1 MKRMFTVSLD
11 SLSLTEQENPHDV
24 SLDEEFDTDLYLP
37 ENTCVF
43 LSEVKHMKKDM
54 STAELYLQACKLC
67 GVVPV
72 RYFIRNLGCET
83 MNLNHHGLGPLGGKA
98 LAIALVTDMH
108 TATLELADN
117 CLLAEGAKYLMQML
131 KANFTIQNLDL
142 SNNNLQSAGAE
153 SVAKMLLENI
163 SIKSLKLSGNKFT
176 EDDAKWFADVL
187 ASNYRVK
194 ELDLSHNQFC
204 GRGGE
209 HLGQMIANNDG
220 LEVLDLSWNH
230 LRMKGAVAF
239 CAGLKVNTTL
249 KHLDLSWNGF
259 GNEGAL
265 ALGEALKFNNTLVY
279 MYLNNNRITDEG
291 VSMFCKGLEFNDTLR
306 VLQLAYNSLTVEG
319 AFTLINVVKNT
330 PKTAIEEINICN
342 VLVNENFVQLLEL
355 ICQEHPSLEVQYGGV
370 GGFIAKKPHKR
381 IDPMKVIQDYLDQR
395 KLRLWDFFRNI
406 DKDGTMRVPVVDFRK
421 AVQQSSIPL
430 ERFQI
435 EELIQRLDRDRTGI
449 VDYRGL
455 ADTRKQMMRDHRR
468 QLRKVESR
476 QKKEKQKSER
486 ILKTFESAVEAVT
499 PRSSMIISPGGAKED
514 SRGPQHFSATPLSSW
529 HHIVMS
535 TSSRYSVQNMSSE
548 HVHLPMIAGAMSYK
562 PPSSSGMRSYSQ
574 PNLFESA
581 TKPSISKP
589 ASAQGMHC
597 TSNPSVTSSKLS
609 PTANLTRSRPALNI
623 EPTSKA
629 SVMVKKKK
637 TKKRK
642 DVTSKGQN
650 QNTT

>member
-1 MKRMFTVSLD
+1 MSVHSLSLD
-11 SLSLTEQENPHDV
+11 SLSFTDYENPHDV
-24 SLDEEFDTDLYLP
+24 ILEDEGDTEPDAHVSQVKLIRKDL
-37 ENTCVF
+37 
-43 LSEVKHMKKDM
+43 
-54 STAELYLQACKLC
+54 STEELYLQACKLV

-72 RYFIRNLGCET
+72 RYFLRNLGSAT
-83 MNLNHHGLGPLGGKA
+83 INLNHHGLGPLGAKA

-108 TATLELADN
+108 TTTLELADN
-117 CLLAEGAKYLMQML
+117 FLSAEGARYLTEML
-131 KANFTIQNLDL
+131 RADFTIQNLDL
-142 SNNNLQSAGAE
+142 SDNHLQSAGAE
-153 SVAKMLLENI
+153 CVAKMLLENI
-163 SIKSLKLSGNKFT
+163 SIKSLKLSGNRFV
-176 EDDAKWFADVL
+176 EDDAKWFADAF

-249 KHLDLSWNGF
+249 KHLDLSFNGF

-279 MYLNNNRITDEG
+279 LDLNNNRITDEG
-291 VSMFCKGLEFNDTLR
+291 ASLLCKGLEANDTLR
-306 VLQLAYNSLTVEG
+306 VLQMAYNSLTVEG
-319 AFTLINVVKNT
+319 ALTLINVVKNT

-370 GGFIAKKPHKR
+370 GGFIAKKPRKR
-381 IDPMKVIQDYLDQR
+381 IDPMKVIQR

-430 ERFQI
+430 EKFQI

-476 QKKEKQKSER
+476 QKKEKQKSDR

-499 PRSSMIISPGGAKED
+499 PRSSMIISPGAAKED
-514 SRGPQHFSATPLSSW
+514 SSGLQPFSATPLSSW
-529 HHIVMS
+529 HHIIMS
-535 TSSRYSVQNMSSE
+535 NSSRYSVNNMSSE
-548 HVHLPMIAGAMSYK
+548 HVHLPMIGN
-562 PPSSSGMRSYSQ
+562 PSSSPGMRSYSQ
-574 PNLFESA
+574 PNLFTSVP
-581 TKPSISKP
+581 KPSTSKP
-589 ASAQGMHC
+589 ASAQGMHSR
-597 TSNPSVTSSKLS
+597 SNPSVSSSKLS
-609 PTANLTRSRPALNI
+609 PTANLTRSRPALNT
-623 EPTSKA
+623 EPTSKTK
-629 SVMVKKKK
+629 VKGKKKK

-642 DVTSKGQN
+642 EN
-650 QNTT
+650 A

>member
-1 MKRMFTVSLD
+1 MKADGIGVHSLSLD
-11 SLSLTEQENPHDV
+11 SLSLTEHEDPHEETLEDEADADAPV
-24 SLDEEFDTDLYLP
+24 SELKRVRQDLSTEALYLR
-37 ENTCVF
+37 
-43 LSEVKHMKKDM
+43 
-54 STAELYLQACKLC
+54 ACKLV

-72 RYFIRNLGCET
+72 RYFLRHLGCAT
-83 MNLNHHGLGPLGGKA
+83 INLNHHGLGPLGGKA
-98 LAIALVTDMH
+98 LAIALVTDTH
-108 TATLELADN
+108 TSTLELADN
-117 CLLAEGAKYLMQML
+117 YLLAEGARYFMEML
-131 KANFTIQNLDL
+131 RANFTIQNLDL
-142 SNNNLQSAGAE
+142 SDNHLQSAGAE
-153 SVAKMLLENI
+153 CVAKMLLENI
-163 SIKSLKLSGNKFT
+163 SIKSLKLSGNKFA
-176 EDDAKWFADVL
+176 EHDAKWFAESFS
-187 ASNYRVK
+187 SNYRVK

-265 ALGEALKFNNTLVY
+265 ALGEALKFNNTLVHLD
-279 MYLNNNRITDEG
+279 LNNNRITDEG
-291 VSMFCKGLEFNDTLR
+291 AGLLCKGLEANDTLR

-319 AFTLINVVKNT
+319 ALTLINVVKNT
-330 PKTAIEEINICN
+330 PKTAMEEINIC
-342 VLVNENFVQLLEL
+342 
-355 ICQEHPSLEVQYGGV
+355 
-370 GGFIAKKPHKR
+370 
-381 IDPMKVIQDYLDQR
+381 DYLDQR

-476 QKKEKQKSER
+476 QKKEKQKSDR

-499 PRSSMIISPGGAKED
+499 PRSSMIISPGVGKED
-514 SRGPQHFSATPLSSW
+514 SSGPQHFSATPLSSW
-529 HHIVMS
+529 HHIIMS
-535 TSSRYSVQNMSSE
+535 NSSRYSVNNMSSE
-548 HVHLPMIAGAMSYK
+548 HVHLPMIGN
-562 PPSSSGMRSYSQ
+562 PSRSPDMRSYSQ
-574 PNLFESA
+574 PNLFASIP
-581 TKPSISKP
+581 KPSTSKP
-589 ASAQGMHC
+589 SSAHGLHS
-597 TSNPSVTSSKLS
+597 TSNPSVARSNLS
-609 PTANLTRSRPALNI
+609 PTADLTRSRPALNP
-623 EPTSKA
+623 EPASKA
-629 SVMVKKKK
+629 KVKGKKKK

-642 DVTSKGQN
+642 EKI
-650 QNTT
+650 